1 MDPPSGGASEQAP
14 RWDLTGTEGYGG
26 GIRVFSLLLMVSGYV
41 DLYRRKEDTGGV
53 TGAPRGRGRAL
64 GRGARPP
71 PSRAGPLS
79 SDFVLTFPER
89 DFLQKYLSRRFHSVW
104 TPFDIPFLQNPKTG
118 KKQQSGLGL
127 WVSRL
132 VPKMI

>member
-1 MDPPSGGASEQAP
+1 MDPPSSGGLEQAP

-26 GIRVFSLLLMVSGYV
+26 GIRVFSLLLMVTGYV
-41 DLYRRKEDTGGV
+41 GLYRRKEDTGGL
-53 TGAPRGRGRAL
+53 TRDPRGRGRAL

-71 PSRAGPLS
+71 PSWAPRGPYS
-79 SDFVLTFPER
+79 VVLKSPVR

-104 TPFDIPFLQNPKTG
+104 TLFDIPFLQNPEIG